1 MNNEIFRKTMENVR
15 EHRDVKLVRTERRRN
30 FLSKPKSYYKFSYY
44 KNFHRK
50 FISSRNET
58 AEILMNKPV
67 YSGLSILALSKIL
80 MNEFWF
86 DYVKRKYV
94 GKAKLFHCIH
104 KNRWCLQRYC
114 RKCWNNIYTW
124 NYELDRLKEK
134 IKKLL
139 N

>member
-50 FISSRNET
+50 FISNRNET

-86 DYVKRKYV
+86 DYVKPKYV

-104 KNRWCLQRYC
+104 KNR
-114 RKCWNNIYTW
+114 
-124 NYELDRLKEK
+124 
-134 IKKLL
+134 
-139 N
+139 